1 MPDAPTGLGRGI
13 RFAIWNGKMTVTLN
27 QNTGGGAAQARITI
41 LLVDDDIELCDLMQ
55 RFFARRGI
63 DLEVVHDGRPGL
75 ARALGGDH
83 ELILLDVM
91 MPGLDGFELLRQLR
105 RQSSVPVIMLTA
117 RTAEADRISGLDAG
131 ADDYLPK
138 PFGPDELLARICAV
152 LRRASRAPGS
162 GEIIEAGAIKLVTQ
176 SREVTCEGKP
186 LAVTTV
192 EYDVLEYLI
201 RAAGRIVS
209 RDELTAALYR
219 RQATPFDRVL
229 DMHISNL
236 RKKLGLRGSLIHTV
250 RGVGYLFRTS
260 VDAEEVS

>member
-1 MPDAPTGLGRGI
+1 M
-13 RFAIWNGKMTVTLN
+13 MTTH
-27 QNTGGGAAQARITI
+27 QNLATAGHSGQARPAI
-41 LLVDDDIELCDLMQ
+41 LLVDDDVELCELMQ
-55 RFFARRGI
+55 RFFARREI
-63 DLEVVHDGRPGL
+63 DLEVIHDGRRGL
-75 ARALGGDH
+75 ARALNGGHD
-83 ELILLDVM
+83 LLLLDVM

-105 RQSSVPVIMLTA
+105 RQSPVPVIMLTA
-117 RTAEADRISGLDAG
+117 RTAEVDRIAGLDAG

-138 PFGPDELLARICAV
+138 PFGPDELLARIRAV
-152 LRRASRAPGS
+152 LRRTSRLPSG
-162 GEIIEAGAIKLVTQ
+162 GEIVEVGPIRLNTKA
-176 SREVTCEGKP
+176 REVVCEGTT

-192 EYDVLEYLI
+192 EYDVLEYLV

-209 RDELTAALYR
+209 REELTAALYR

-260 VDAEEVS
+260 LEAEEVP